1 MFKYIYSEESILTR
15 IIGLFF
21 GALIISLII
30 WNRLIRERLPRELT
44 GEPFTLL
51 FWIVLILFV
60 CFFLRMSITVNKFQK
75 NLRGISKPNK
85 YLFKFYIF
93 VKTRYESRPR
103 VKNFCESVGGY
114 LIHYVLEAPLF
125 LWRYLF
131 NNFPHKIVLYISMS
145 LGNFGFFIWNRY
157 LQKEK
162 KKNSYFRQT
171 VIIVILDYM
180 PKVITSFAFFYEAL
194 VYRELNNV
202 YKIAVILIIPYIF
215 SALIIML
222 QDMIY
227 QQLDGI
233 RRYYL
238 HIEVITLEDGDL
250 KYILSPLSDKMPESD
265 FYRTFKHFIEYDQ
278 LMRAMKTFHE
288 IKDKYDYICTMLV
301 STLMTLSLMLWLLVI
316 FGIASP
322 SYS

>member
-131 NNFPHKIVLYISMS
+131 NNFPHKIVL
-145 LGNFGFFIWNRY
+145 
-157 LQKEK
+157 
-162 KKNSYFRQT
+162 
-171 VIIVILDYM
+171 
-180 PKVITSFAFFYEAL
+180 
-194 VYRELNNV
+194 
-202 YKIAVILIIPYIF
+202 
-215 SALIIML
+215 
-222 QDMIY
+222 
-227 QQLDGI
+227 
-233 RRYYL
+233 
-238 HIEVITLEDGDL
+238 
-250 KYILSPLSDKMPESD
+250 
-265 FYRTFKHFIEYDQ
+265 FIEYDQ